1 MKNDRSR
8 ADFYTL
14 KAQKEGYPARSVYK
28 LKEIDEKFRI
38 LAKGQTVAD
47 IGAAPGSWSLYAC
60 QKTGPSGRVVGID
73 LKEFQINPTG
83 AVFVG
88 FFGDA
93 FDPKN
98 TEKIA
103 AAGPYDTVLSDAAPA
118 TTGNRTVDAGASF
131 EIVEQVVAL
140 AETILKKGG
149 NLVVKVFQGGD
160 EKEIFDRM
168 KEMFEIVKSFKPEA
182 CRKISFETYFIGKGK
197 K

>member
-1 MKNDRSR
+1 MKNDRSH

-14 KAQKEGYPARSVYK
+14 KARKDGYPARSVYK

-73 LKEFQINPTG
+73 LKEFQINPSG

-131 EIVEQVVAL
+131 EIVEQVVTL
-140 AETILKKGG
+140 AETRKKA
-149 NLVVKVFQGGD
+149 V
-160 EKEIFDRM
+160 IW
-168 KEMFEIVKSFKPEA
+168 
-182 CRKISFETYFIGKGK
+182 
-197 K
+197 

>member
-1 MKNDRSR
+1 M
-8 ADFYTL
+8 
-14 KAQKEGYPARSVYK
+14 
-28 LKEIDEKFRI
+28 
-38 LAKGQTVAD
+38 
-47 IGAAPGSWSLYAC
+47 
-60 QKTGPSGRVVGID
+60 
-73 LKEFQINPTG
+73 KEFQINPSG

-131 EIVEQVVAL
+131 EIVEQVVTL
-140 AETILKKGG
+140 AQTILKKGG
-149 NLVVKVFQGGD
+149 SLVVKVFQGGD